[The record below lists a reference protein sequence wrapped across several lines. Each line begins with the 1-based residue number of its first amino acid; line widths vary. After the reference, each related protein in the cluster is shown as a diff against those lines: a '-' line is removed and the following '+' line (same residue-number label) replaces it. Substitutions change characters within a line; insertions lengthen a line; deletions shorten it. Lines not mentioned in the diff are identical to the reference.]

1 MMKTRNPDNDNVL
14 DFSKG
19 KRLPSLE
26 GTSDEEVQY
35 LFAKQRQEGT
45 TTIEMGK
52 HQLEVPDFAVE
63 DAKKH
68 LLTLS
73 RQGRRRLKRQ
83 VSKRIERYL
92 TIIESR
98 HTVPQDE
105 LEHMMQESVED
116 LVFGEGFR
124 QLEDERVA

>member
-14 DFSKG
+14 DFSKE

-35 LFAKQRQEGT
+35 IFAKQRQEGT
-45 TTIEMGK
+45 TTIEWGK

-63 DAKKH
+63 NAKNH
-68 LLTLS
+68 LVTLS
-73 RQGRRRLKRQ
+73 RQGRRRLKRKI
-83 VSKRIERYL
+83 SKRIERCL
-92 TIIESR
+92 TIMESPQ
-98 HTVPQDE
+98 TPQDE
-105 LEHMMQESVED
+105 LEHMMEESVDD
-116 LVFGEGFR
+116 LVLGEGLR